1 MIDPP
6 QYFKHFSIILKIR
19 IMKKIIAVEWLS
31 LDGYFSD
38 SKNGTDWF
46 VSDEETWKYL
56 LKLFTNF
63 DTILLGQV
71 TYDMFAAYW
80 PKPNPS
86 DPNPQVLI
94 DFMNNSRKVVFSK
107 SLKKAEWNNSVVMKD
122 INATE
127 INKMKQEATKDIVIF
142 GSGSIVSQLTELGLI
157 DEYKFLVNPVFL
169 GNGKT
174 IFKSAES
181 KAKLKLL
188 DSKAFDGG
196 NIMLHYEMD
205 KK

>member
-1 MIDPP
+1 
-6 QYFKHFSIILKIR
+6 
-19 IMKKIIAVEWLS
+19 MKKIIAVEWLS

-86 DPNPQVLI
+86 DPNPQELI

-107 SLKKAEWNNSVVMKD
+107 SLKKVDWNNSVVMKD
-122 INATE
+122 IVPEE
-127 INKMKQEATKDIVIF
+127 INKMKKESGKDIVIF
-142 GSGSIVSQLTELGLI
+142 GSGSIVSQLTKFGLI
-157 DEYKFLVNPVFL
+157 DEYQFLVNPVFL
-169 GNGKT
+169 GTGKT
-174 IFKSAES
+174 IFKKEEAKS
-181 KAKLKLL
+181 KLKFL
-188 DSKAFDGG
+188 DAKKFECG
-196 NIMLHYEMD
+196 NIMLHYEAG

>member
-1 MIDPP
+1 
-6 QYFKHFSIILKIR
+6 
-19 IMKKIIAVEWLS
+19 MKKIIAVEWLS

-38 SKNGTDWF
+38 SNNGTDWF

-80 PKPNPS
+80 PKRNPS

-142 GSGSIVSQLTELGLI
+142 GSGSIVSQLTKLGLI
-157 DEYKFLVNPVFL
+157 DEYNFLINPIFL

-174 IFKSAES
+174 LFKSAEAQS
-181 KAKLKLL
+181 KLRLL
-188 DSKAFDGG
+188 DSKTFKCG
-196 NIMLHYEMD
+196 NIMLHYAKD
-205 KK
+205 KKY